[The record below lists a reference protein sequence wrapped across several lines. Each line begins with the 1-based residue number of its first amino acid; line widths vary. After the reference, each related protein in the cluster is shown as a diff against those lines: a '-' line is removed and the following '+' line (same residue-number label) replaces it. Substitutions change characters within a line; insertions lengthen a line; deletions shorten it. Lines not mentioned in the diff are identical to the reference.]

1 MWRRD
6 ISEVSRLTT
15 LYNKS
20 IHYNTIHKV
29 MENTKKIY
37 ELKTEIEGLA
47 FNVEMKLEQLFMA
60 GEVDFRNVV
69 SFEFNRDTSGT
80 ITQIRSMK
88 NTEIFG
94 NKISVSC
101 EDGEHLLFNI
111 GPSGVFSSDSERAEI
126 YKILGFVL
134 NSEEA
139 KKYFI
144 DVFRT
149 KKRIQNQI
157 EKLEAVMA

>member
-1 MWRRD
+1 
-6 ISEVSRLTT
+6 
-15 LYNKS
+15 
-20 IHYNTIHKV
+20 

-47 FNVEMKLEQLFMA
+47 FNVEMKLEQLFLV
-60 GEVDFRNVV
+60 GEVDLRNVV

-126 YKILGFVL
+126 YKILGFIL